1 MTPEDL
7 GFDSSRLELI
17 GQAGRRYVDD
27 GKMPCSVVQVARRGE
42 VVYRDVYGY
51 ADVATNR
58 PIAAD
63 SIFRI
68 YSMTKPITSI
78 AVMQLY
84 ENGKILLENPVSRF
98 IPELADLQV
107 WDGGSPDD
115 PITRPAA
122 RQPTVRD
129 VLTHTSGFTYGFMQQ
144 HPVDAMYRAQGLGTF
159 GLPDYDLAGA
169 SARLGALP
177 LLCDPGTAWNYS
189 VSTDVCGHIVER
201 VSGQS
206 LDVYLRENIFAPLR
220 MDDTA
225 FSVDEPSRDRFVSL
239 YTPAAGGMQR
249 IDSFDTSHYHQHP
262 TFLGGGGGL
271 VSTIDDYQRF
281 CDMLLAGGSG
291 NGSRIIGPKTLAY
304 MTTNHLSGGAT
315 LNEMGQSLFSETALE
330 GTGFGLGFSVTV
342 DPAALGA
349 ASSEGDYGWG
359 GAASTAFWIDP
370 AEELSV
376 IFLTQLLPSS
386 SYPIRRQLRSV
397 VYQALTS

>member
-201 VSGQS
+201 VSGQP

-271 VSTIDDYQRF
+271 V
-281 CDMLLAGGSG
+281 
-291 NGSRIIGPKTLAY
+291 
-304 MTTNHLSGGAT
+304 
-315 LNEMGQSLFSETALE
+315 
-330 GTGFGLGFSVTV
+330 
-342 DPAALGA
+342 
-349 ASSEGDYGWG
+349 
-359 GAASTAFWIDP
+359 
-370 AEELSV
+370 
-376 IFLTQLLPSS
+376 
-386 SYPIRRQLRSV
+386 
-397 VYQALTS
+397 